1 MAGFF
6 YVGGIMEHQEKIKY
20 LAKLKEL
27 SDVVNDMIKKIKI
40 NIITKSNL
48 LDTAM

>member
-1 MAGFF
+1 
-6 YVGGIMEHQEKIKY
+6 MEYQENFKY
-20 LAKLKEL
+20 LTKLKEL
-27 SDVVNDMIKKIKI
+27 SDVLNDMIKKIKI